1 MLSDKKYGLTVS
13 ILATRVM
20 PVLLPQL
27 VNPQLDLEVYMMV
40 QTTTQEMLD
49 HIDKHQ
55 RNKLKGDLAEL
66 PKQPECLKL
75 RTERGLETMA
85 IPNLVIRRPS
95 VVQVRMRVINTER
108 VKQDRFSI
116 CLQRHSISRLQSV
129 GLDNSKDL
137 CSKRCFFLAHSQCPA
152 RPVSNVCDVQ
162 SVILFVIP
170 LPLCSVSSLSL
181 RV

>member
-27 VNPQLDLEVYMMV
+27 VNPQLELEVYLMV

-55 RNKLKGDLAEL
+55 RNKLRGDTGDL
-66 PKQPECLKL
+66 PKQPAQPECLKL
-75 RTERGLETMA
+75 RTERGLDTMA

-95 VVQVRMRVINTER
+95 VVQVGGGVTQ
-108 VKQDRFSI
+108 K
-116 CLQRHSISRLQSV
+116 RLLNAQS
-129 GLDNSKDL
+129 
-137 CSKRCFFLAHSQCPA
+137 
-152 RPVSNVCDVQ
+152 
-162 SVILFVIP
+162 
-170 LPLCSVSSLSL
+170 
-181 RV
+181 

>member
-108 VKQDRFSI
+108 VKQDRFS
-116 CLQRHSISRLQSV
+116 
-129 GLDNSKDL
+129 
-137 CSKRCFFLAHSQCPA
+137 
-152 RPVSNVCDVQ
+152 
-162 SVILFVIP
+162 
-170 LPLCSVSSLSL
+170 
-181 RV
+181 

>member
-20 PVLLPQL
+20 PVLVPQL
-27 VNPQLDLEVYMMV
+27 VNPQLDLEVYLMV

-55 RNKLKGDLAEL
+55 RNKLKGDLDL

-75 RTERGLETMA
+75 RTERGMDSMA

-95 VVQVRMRVINTER
+95 VIQVGGI
-108 VKQDRFSI
+108 
-116 CLQRHSISRLQSV
+116 
-129 GLDNSKDL
+129 
-137 CSKRCFFLAHSQCPA
+137 
-152 RPVSNVCDVQ
+152 
-162 SVILFVIP
+162 
-170 LPLCSVSSLSL
+170 
-181 RV
+181 

>member
-1 MLSDKKYGLTVS
+1 MSTFSSRSWVKNDNNNRILEFCIVESLFFSSEIYRVMLSDKKYGLSVS

-27 VNPQLDLEVYMMV
+27 VNPQLDLEVYLMV

-55 RNKLKGDLAEL
+55 RNKLKGDLDL

-75 RTERGLETMA
+75 RTERGMDSMA

-95 VVQVRMRVINTER
+95 VIQVGYKYRV
-108 VKQDRFSI
+108 V
-116 CLQRHSISRLQSV
+116 
-129 GLDNSKDL
+129 
-137 CSKRCFFLAHSQCPA
+137 
-152 RPVSNVCDVQ
+152 
-162 SVILFVIP
+162 
-170 LPLCSVSSLSL
+170 
-181 RV
+181 